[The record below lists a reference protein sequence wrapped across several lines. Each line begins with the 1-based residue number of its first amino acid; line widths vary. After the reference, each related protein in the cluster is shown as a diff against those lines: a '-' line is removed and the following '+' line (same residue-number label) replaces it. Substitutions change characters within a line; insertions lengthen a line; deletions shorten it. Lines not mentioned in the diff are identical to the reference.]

1 MGRYIIRRILKAIP
15 LLFLVSIAMF
25 GLIHLL
31 PGGPVGVFLNPRL
44 SAAGRANIERRF
56 GINDPVPVQYV
67 KWLFNAFQGNF
78 GFSFQTNQPVTDVL
92 GEHFPPTLELFI
104 SALVIALIIAIIL
117 GTISAVR
124 QNTITDY
131 LVTSLSYFGLSM
143 PVFFFA
149 LLVQQIFGVAL
160 HALPT
165 SGIATA
171 GVTYDTF
178 NSIWDNLNHLL
189 LPMIVLSIGFVAEWS
204 RYLRSSMIEV
214 KKQDY
219 IRTAQAKGVGTIAV
233 LMRHALRNALIPLV
247 TAVAIDFG
255 AIAGGAAI
263 TETVFAW
270 PGVGRLFLDSLDARD
285 YPVLLSMLIIA
296 AACVIAANLIADIL
310 YAVID
315 PRIRY
320 S

>member
-1 MGRYIIRRILKAIP
+1 MGRYIIRRVLQAIP

-31 PGGPVGVFLNPRL
+31 PGGPQAVFLNPRL
-44 SAAGRANIERRF
+44 SAAGRAALAQRF
-56 GINDPVPVQYV
+56 GVNDPLPVQYL
-67 KWLFNAFQGNF
+67 KWLTSALQGNF
-78 GFSFQTNQPVTDVL
+78 GFSFATNQPVTNVL
-92 GEHFPPTLELFI
+92 GEHFPPTLELFL
-104 SALVIALIIAIIL
+104 SALLVAFFVAIVL
-117 GTISAVR
+117 GTISAIR
-124 QNTITDY
+124 QNSATDY

-149 LLVQQIFGVAL
+149 LLAQELFGVQL
-160 HALPT
+160 HLLPT

-171 GVTYDTF
+171 GVTYNAF
-178 NSIWDNLNHLL
+178 NGAWDNFNHLL
-189 LPMIVLSIGFVAEWS
+189 LPMIVLATGFVAEWS

-219 IRTAQAKGVGTIAV
+219 IRTAQSKGVSTFSV
-233 LMRHALRNALIPLV
+233 LMRHALRNAFIPLITV
-247 TAVAIDFG
+247 IAIDLG
-255 AIAGGAAI
+255 SIAGGAAI
-263 TETVFAW
+263 TETVFGW

-285 YPVLLSMLIIA
+285 YPVLLSLL
-296 AACVIAANLIADIL
+296 VIAATFVVAANLLADIL
-310 YAVID
+310 YAVVD

>member
-1 MGRYIIRRILKAIP
+1 MGRYIIRRLLQAIP

-31 PGGPVGVFLNPRL
+31 PGGPVGVFLNPHL
-44 SAAGRANIERRF
+44 SAAGRQNLEARF
-56 GINDPVPVQYV
+56 GLNDPLPLQYI
-67 KWLFNAFQGNF
+67 KWLLNAFQGNF
-78 GFSFQTNQPVTDVL
+78 GFSFATNQPVTDVL
-92 GEHFPPTLELFI
+92 AEHFPSTLELFTA
-104 SALVIALIIAIIL
+104 ALFVALIIAIIL
-117 GTISAVR
+117 GTISAMR
-124 QNTITDY
+124 QNSATDY
-131 LVTSLSYFGLSM
+131 FVTTISYFGLSM

-149 LLVQQIFGVAL
+149 LILQEIFGVKL
-160 HALPT
+160 HILPT
-165 SGIATA
+165 SGSATA
-171 GVTYDTF
+171 GVTFDAF
-178 NSIWDNLNHLL
+178 NAAWDNLNHLL
-189 LPMIVLSIGFVAEWS
+189 LPMFVLASGFIAEWS

-219 IRTAQAKGVGTIAV
+219 IRTAQAKGVSTIAV
-233 LMRHALRNALIPLV
+233 LTRHALRNALIPLV

-255 AIAGGAAI
+255 AVAGGAAI

-285 YPVLLSMLIIA
+285 YPVLLSMLVIA
-296 AACVIAANLIADIL
+296 AVAVIAANLIADIL

>member
-1 MGRYIIRRILKAIP
+1 MGRYIIRRVLQAIP

-25 GLIHLL
+25 GLIHLM
-31 PGGPVGVFLNPRL
+31 PGGPVGVFLNPHL
-44 SAAGRANIERRF
+44 SAAGRQNLEARF
-56 GINDPVPVQYV
+56 GLNDPLPIQYV
-67 KWLFNAFQGNF
+67 KWLLNALQGDF
-78 GFSFQTNQPVTDVL
+78 GFSFLTNQPVLQVL
-92 GEHFPPTLELFI
+92 GEHFPATLELFTV
-104 SALVIALIIAIIL
+104 ALLVALIIAIIL
-117 GTISAVR
+117 GTISAMR

-131 LVTSLSYFGLSM
+131 TVTTLSYFGLSM

-149 LLVQQIFGVAL
+149 LILQEIFGVIL
-160 HALPT
+160 HWLPT
-165 SGIATA
+165 SGSSTA
-171 GVTYDTF
+171 GVTFDAF
-178 NSIWDNLNHLL
+178 NAAWDNFNHLL
-189 LPMIVLSIGFVAEWS
+189 LPMIVLATGFIAGWS

-214 KKQDY
+214 RKQDY
-219 IRTAQAKGVGTIAV
+219 IRTAQAKGVGTVAV
-233 LMRHALRNALIPLV
+233 LTRHALRNAVIPLV

-270 PGVGRLFLDSLDARD
+270 PGVGRLFLASLDARD
-285 YPVLLSMLIIA
+285 YPVLLAMLVIA
-296 AACVIAANLIADIL
+296 AASVIIANLIADLL